1 MLTCIFESVH
11 EAKTSIEADQPD
23 PKVTANSPRLMIS
36 SSFLR
41 NGGVNLRIGAEGAP
55 IGIPFEAGSQSEMSG
70 SQRTIV
76 GFEDADDFVFVLRMR
91 ETIGRKSGQVRQKQ
105 FKDRHLFG
113 VDKDLQKKHTDCKD
127 EFHIVGLTGDV
138 FDLEGIEAGK
148 VENGEVT
155 VCMKLEKNKSM
166 ETKSTICWIQEDVRG
181 VPCTRSV
188 HGTTTRTFAHPHS
201 PCNHSHLTPSRA
213 PPRTPP
219 KLTRVLTT
227 NPSLTHDHLCLT
239 IHPPYI
245 SPPAPSITPLF
256 LLPPARSAPS
266 PQK

>member
-105 FKDRHLFG
+105 FK
-113 VDKDLQKKHTDCKD
+113 TATYS
-127 EFHIVGLTGDV
+127 E
-138 FDLEGIEAGK
+138 
-148 VENGEVT
+148 
-155 VCMKLEKNKSM
+155 
-166 ETKSTICWIQEDVRG
+166 W
-181 VPCTRSV
+181 
-188 HGTTTRTFAHPHS
+188 TRTYRRNIPTVRMNFTS
-201 PCNHSHLTPSRA
+201 SG
-213 PPRTPP
+213 
-219 KLTRVLTT
+219 
-227 NPSLTHDHLCLT
+227 
-239 IHPPYI
+239 
-245 SPPAPSITPLF
+245 
-256 LLPPARSAPS
+256 LLVMFSTW
-266 PQK
+266 KE